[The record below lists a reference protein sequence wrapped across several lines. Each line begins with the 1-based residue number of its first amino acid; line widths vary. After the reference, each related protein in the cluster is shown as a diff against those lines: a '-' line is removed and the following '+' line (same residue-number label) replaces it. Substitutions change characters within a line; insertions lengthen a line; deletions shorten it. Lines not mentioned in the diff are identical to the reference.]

1 MAGQFWLNNQINE
14 SFTWSVE
21 FGGVNVIDH
30 PVHFSHGIT
39 PIELISGESSKKTTK
54 RTRVFVNSDKGEYKA
69 RLNLVHTDRS
79 LLEKVS
85 KNFGLVYSIKLTK
98 PIETECSDK
107 KDEARDSK
115 I

>member
-1 MAGQFWLNNQINE
+1 MARKCSKF
-14 SFTWSVE
+14 
-21 FGGVNVIDH
+21 
-30 PVHFSHGIT
+30 FS
-39 PIELISGESSKKTTK
+39 S
-54 RTRVFVNSDKGEYKA
+54 SDKGEYKA

-79 LLEKVS
+79 LLENVS

-98 PIETECSDK
+98 PIEIECFEK